1 MKGHRLT
8 PEPTGLPAGV
18 PLAPTFDQEVQRA
31 IQESIIKTIR
41 AGDWCKVDYNARVP
55 LDAAFLRRIQSSI
68 NMDNVLSLLTD
79 RIEERIADSIFN
91 AMATEV
97 ATDVKKIMS
106 NTELREDI
114 RATLRAKMRATN
126 AGVSE

>member
-1 MKGHRLT
+1 MSDEIIVEK
-8 PEPTGLPAGV
+8 PQ
-18 PLAPTFDQEVQRA
+18 TFDQEIARA
-31 IQESIIKTIR
+31 MRDSIIKIIR

-55 LDAAFLRRIQSSI
+55 LDATFLRKVQGSV
-68 NMDNVLSLLTD
+68 NMDNVLALLTAK
-79 RIEERIADSIFN
+79 IEERIADSIFN

-114 RATLRAKMRATN
+114 RATLRAKMRA
-126 AGVSE
+126 ASEGLK